1 MENHLSTAKPWIKA
15 LILLVFAGGLVG
27 FFALDG
33 DQWLTL
39 ENLKTRRSML
49 LVYSEQHYALM
60 LATAVLIYTAFIAL
74 SIPGAIVLS
83 LAMGFIFGRWVG
95 TLTIVFAATLGAALV
110 FIAARYLFAEAVQRR
125 MRGVAKKFSDGFKEN
140 AFNYMLFLRL
150 VPVFPF
156 WLINLIAAVMPITLR
171 TFVVATAVGII
182 PGTFVFANL
191 GQSLG
196 RIDSLGELLS
206 LETLGAFLL
215 LGLFSLIPVF
225 VKKMRI
231 KKLPVDSL
239 GNST

>member
-1 MENHLSTAKPWIKA
+1 MTMERSKLWIKI
-15 LILLVFAGGLVG
+15 LILLVFAGGLIG
-27 FFALDG
+27 FFALGG

-39 ENLKTRRSML
+39 ENLKAQRNTL
-49 LVYSEQHYALM
+49 LAYSEQHYALM
-60 LATAVLIYTAFIAL
+60 LAAAVLIYMAFIAL
-74 SIPGAIVLS
+74 SIPGAVVLS
-83 LAMGFIFGRWVG
+83 LAMGFIFGRWAG
-95 TLTIVFAATLGAALV
+95 TLAIVVAATLGATLV
-110 FIAARYLFAEAVQRR
+110 FVAARYLFADAVQRR
-125 MRGVAKKFSDGFKEN
+125 LRGVAKKFSDGFREN

-196 RIDSLGELLS
+196 RIDALGELLS

-215 LGLFSLIPVF
+215 LGVFSLIPVF

-231 KKLPVDSL
+231 KKVPVDSL
-239 GNST
+239 RNST